1 MLSLFI
7 QFLFVSCDCGVKET
21 WHVFEGFTH
30 YSRLLSA
37 YEALMSMWAHTIL
50 FAHQISKPHF
60 MGVISHLWGRFTW
73 MASRPADFHKGNA
86 LVYSWRKASHP
97 KAPLQHPASFLCL
110 ASSQQHFN
118 NKPGQNTW
126 GKMTTLDE
134 FNRFTTAI
142 DKNSGS
148 RPALNTSSCDC
159 WQRPHLLHSCNLENP
174 CICGLCRTKGPFRDE
189 TRRLNMLNI

>member
-1 MLSLFI
+1 M
-7 QFLFVSCDCGVKET
+7 KET
-21 WHVFEGFTH
+21 WHVFE
-30 YSRLLSA
+30 RLSA

-60 MGVISHLWGRFTW
+60 MGVISHLWSRFTW
-73 MASRPADFHKGNA
+73 MAARPADFHKGKA
-86 LVYSWRKASHP
+86 LVCPEEEHPILKLRYSIRQAFYVSHLP
-97 KAPLQHPASFLCL
+97 RSTSTTNQGRAPEEKWLRWMNS
-110 ASSQQHFN
+110 
-118 NKPGQNTW
+118 
-126 GKMTTLDE
+126 
-134 FNRFTTAI
+134 TAL

-148 RPALNTSSCDC
+148 RPTLNTSSCDC